1 MYLSEKFQSGGIK
14 MLEFKG
20 NYQLFTHDKKNIIL
34 SLYHDEI
41 TQIDKEPEKH
51 QHMEIFFVVEGKGQ
65 LEINGRITFLSEG
78 DVVVIDSMM
87 PHRICGIDRS
97 SSFVVMA
104 LMFDITAF
112 IRDEFKVFRKKE
124 LDRFFNKI
132 STSCFK
138 INGKT
143 KISSKVQNILFDIE
157 DEFLD
162 TEDNNVIRSF
172 LILLLSYLVQYSND
186 QCENGKLLNKTPH
199 GAEIEKA
206 MIYIKQNINQNLTL
220 DELAR
225 IANMNKTYFST
236 IFKKVT
242 GLTVWEYILNARIE
256 LAISYLEKN
265 NDEFNITEIL
275 SMCGFNNATSFN
287 KTFKKITGK
296 TPTEYKNSNYNPC
309 F

>member
-1 MYLSEKFQSGGIK
+1 
-14 MLEFKG
+14 MLEFEG
-20 NYQLFTHDKKNIIL
+20 NYQLFSYDKKNIIL
-34 SLYHDEI
+34 SLYHEEVTQVDE
-41 TQIDKEPEKH
+41 ELEKH
-51 QHMEIFFVVEGKGQ
+51 QHMEVFFVVEGSGR
-65 LEINGRITFLSEG
+65 LELNGRIIYVSDG
-78 DVVVIDSMM
+78 DILAIDSMI
-87 PHRICGIDRS
+87 PHRICGIDS
-97 SSFVVMA
+97 TTPFVVMA

-112 IRDEFKVFRKKE
+112 IRDEYMVFHKDE
-124 LDRFFNKI
+124 LSKLFTKLSAADFKI
-132 STSCFK
+132 SGENK
-138 INGKT
+138 L
-143 KISSKVQNILFDIE
+143 SSKIQNVLFDIE

-172 LILLLSYLVQYSND
+172 LILLLSYLVQYNNANFGD
-186 QCENGKLLNKTPH
+186 KVVNKAPH
-199 GAEIEKA
+199 SAEIEKT
-206 MIYIKQNINQNLTL
+206 MIYINQNINQNLTL
-220 DELAR
+220 DKLAR

-242 GLTVWEYILNARIE
+242 GMTVWEYILNARIE
-256 LAISYLEKN
+256 LAISYLVKN

>member
-1 MYLSEKFQSGGIK
+1 